1 VNGHGLKPFN
11 TLGVPAW
18 AERFVAVTR
27 EDDLVD
33 LVQRGEPLTVLGGG
47 SNVVLRRWLPGI
59 VCLIR
64 LRGRRLDEGP
74 DGSVDVTA
82 AAGENWHELVRY
94 CLGQGLVGLENL
106 ALIPGL
112 VGAAPIQNIGAY
124 GVELADRLVR
134 LTALDTRA
142 GVIRTLHAADCGFG
156 YRHSVFKT
164 PEGAHWIVLSVTV
177 RLHRH
182 GARAVDYPEL
192 QLELARL
199 GWDRP
204 SAVQV
209 AEAVI
214 RVRRR
219 KLPDPR
225 RHGNV
230 GSFFENPEVP
240 EGVAR
245 AARQQVPALTLRA
258 AGPGRVK
265 LSAAQ
270 LIDACGWKGR
280 SRGAAAVWHRQP
292 LVLVNRG
299 AATGADMLALSEAIR
314 ANVAERF
321 GIHLQLEPRVLGQ
334 DDSPVFGSTP

>member
-1 VNGHGLKPFN
+1 
-11 TLGVPAW
+11 
-18 AERFVAVTR
+18 
-27 EDDLVD
+27 
-33 LVQRGEPLTVLGGG
+33 
-47 SNVVLRRWLPGI
+47 
-59 VCLIR
+59 
-64 LRGRRLDEGP
+64 
-74 DGSVDVTA
+74 VTA
-82 AAGENWHELVRY
+82 AAGENWHELVRF
-94 CLGQGLVGLENL
+94 CLGQGLEGLENL

-124 GVELADRLVR
+124 GVELADHFVH
-134 LTALDTRA
+134 LTALDSRT
-142 GVIRTLHAADCGFG
+142 GVIRTLRAADCGFG

-164 PEGAHWIVLSVTV
+164 PAGAHWIVLSVTV

-182 GARAVDYPEL
+182 GARVLDYPDL
-192 QLELARL
+192 RLELDRV

-230 GSFFENPEVP
+230 GSFFENPQVP
-240 EGVAR
+240 EAVAR
-245 AARQQVPALTLRA
+245 SAHERVPALTLRA
-258 AGPGRVK
+258 AGPGQVK

-280 SRGAAAVWHRQP
+280 TRGAAGVWHRQP

-299 AATGADMLALSEAIR
+299 SATGADVLALAEAIR
-314 ANVAERF
+314 GDVAERF
-321 GIHLQLEPRVLGQ
+321 GIRLQLEPRVLGQ